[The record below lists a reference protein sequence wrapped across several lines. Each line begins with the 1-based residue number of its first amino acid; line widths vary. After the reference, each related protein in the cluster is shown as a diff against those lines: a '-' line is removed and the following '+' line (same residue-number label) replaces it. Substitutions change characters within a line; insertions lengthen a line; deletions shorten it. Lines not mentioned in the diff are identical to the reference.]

1 MADKKNKPD
10 YQITWPEGA
19 ELKMDPKHLMEIR
32 NSLETQFKLMI
43 YKQPGFKFFPSLGNT
58 NFFQHFRTNDGIDF
72 GVCHLYWDK
81 DATDNIDFIDENG
94 KVEERRGGWRVR
106 WLPKGCYEVVG
117 DPSPISKIK
126 AVVEQKIPD
135 INREI
140 DKWESEEDNDE
151 DKPKY
156 LN

>member
-1 MADKKNKPD
+1 MAEKKNKPE

-72 GVCHLYWDK
+72 GVCHLYWD
-81 DATDNIDFIDENG
+81 TG
-94 KVEERRGGWRVR
+94 KWNESGALVIH
-106 WLPKGCYEVVG
+106 PQSAIVG
-117 DPSPISKIK
+117 DP
-126 AVVEQKIPD
+126 
-135 INREI
+135 
-140 DKWESEEDNDE
+140 
-151 DKPKY
+151 
-156 LN
+156 

>member
-1 MADKKNKPD
+1 MAEKKNKPE

-81 DATDNIDFIDENG
+81 DATDNIDFIDENAF
-94 KVEERRGGWRVR
+94 
-106 WLPKGCYEVVG
+106 
-117 DPSPISKIK
+117 IKIK
-126 AVVEQKIPD
+126 KSIIKKESKFNDVIFIIIIYMN
-135 INREI
+135 INYNLI
-140 DKWESEEDNDE
+140 CS
-151 DKPKY
+151 P
-156 LN
+156 